1 MHRKTTSILFA
12 LIGLLLIA
20 APGQTE
26 YKLIQGPAADD
37 PMRTS
42 IYQLENGLTVYL
54 TVNREEPRFY
64 AETTIRAGSVNDPDD
79 LTGMAHYM
87 EHMLFKGTS
96 RIGTV
101 DYEKEKVHLDRIEAL
116 YEQHF
121 AETDSSKRKE
131 IYAQINA
138 EMQQAAQYAIP
149 AELGHLYTAMGERGL
164 NAGTSH
170 EFIYYRV
177 DLPAN
182 RLEQWAKVE
191 AERFREPVFRLF
203 QTELETVYEE
213 MNRSYIDNKDR
224 LILYA
229 VNGLLFKNHP
239 YGRPIIGTVEDLK
252 NPSIRRMYD
261 FYNTYYVPNNMAVIL
276 SGDIDV
282 QKTIEVIDAE
292 FSSWES
298 RKLPKP
304 RKWKEKKIKSVER
317 DTVYYPGEEHVRLAF
332 RTAPSTHKDTE
343 ALQLFDMI
351 LDNAAAGLIN
361 LNLNQQQRV
370 RQAGSSST
378 SHGLSNDYGAQYLWG
393 IPKEG
398 QSLEEVEQLLSEQI
412 EQVKRGEFEEWLIPA
427 IVTDFKKSLKQ
438 RLEGN
443 GSRAGML
450 RSSFLAREE
459 WDHSRRKIE
468 RMEKV
473 TKKDVIKVAK
483 KYFKDGYIAGYRMDG
498 PVEIPPVEKPKIDK
512 IDIDASRQSE
522 FFQQIASIPYEE
534 IEPVYIVPGRDFTKK
549 EVRDGVDLYY
559 SRNPLNDLFSFSIS
573 VDIGTLADKRMRI
586 AADLMKK
593 SGSQRFSAEELKK
606 EWYKLGTDF
615 NIGAGDQ
622 QTTISISGLDE
633 NFAVSLALLA
643 EFIDTPTADDA
654 TLADLIGITLKNRE
668 DAVKDHR
675 VIHQALYRYNR
686 FGDMAYYRR
695 IITNALLQ
703 QLTKK
708 ELHALIS
715 SLTGYEQTLSYTGS
729 LPVDQVLKIL
739 ADSYPLAGELQ
750 TPPPYHVMEIR
761 RPEQT
766 EIYFFDKEMAQAQ
779 VRLDCGDI
787 TYSEYLTP
795 AVELYNEYFYGG
807 MAGFVFQ
814 ELREA
819 RALAY
824 SAWAWYFSAGRKED
838 FNMMSGYIGT
848 QADKTTEAV
857 DAFVD
862 LLDNLPVSPERFAA
876 AQHALVSKYRTER
889 LGFRQVLGSVRR
901 WEHQEIPIDP
911 RSWRFDEIQKATLDH
926 VLHFHQEHIQNRPKL
941 ISIVGDKNKIDM
953 EALAQHGKLIE
964 LTIDDL
970 FAF

>member
-1 MHRKTTSILFA
+1 MHRKTASILFV
-12 LIGLLLIA
+12 LIGLLLMA
-20 APGQTE
+20 APGQAE

-37 PMRTS
+37 PMQTS

-54 TVNREEPRFY
+54 TENREEPRFY

-101 DYEKEKVHLDRIEAL
+101 DYAKEKVHLDKIEAL

-121 AETDSSKRKE
+121 VETDSTKRKE

-138 EMQQAAQYAIP
+138 EVQEAVQYAIP
-149 AELGHLYTAMGERGL
+149 NEIDRLFTAMGERAL
-164 NAGTSH
+164 NAGTSQ

-213 MNRSYIDNKDR
+213 MNMRVIDNKGA
-224 LILYA
+224 LIRNA
-229 VNGLLFKNHP
+229 VNRLLFKNHP

-261 FYNTYYVPNNMAVIL
+261 FYNTYYVPNNMALIL
-276 SGDIDV
+276 SGDIDI

-292 FSSWES
+292 FSGWEAK
-298 RKLPKP
+298 KLPKP
-304 RKWKEKKIKSVER
+304 RKWKEKKIKTVER
-317 DTVYYPGEEHVRLAF
+317 DTVYYPGEEYVLLAF

-361 LNLNQQQRV
+361 LNLNQQQKV
-370 RQAGSSST
+370 RQAGSYTT
-378 SHGLSNDYGAQYLWG
+378 SHGLNNDYGAQYLWG

-398 QSLEEVEQLLSEQI
+398 QSLEEVEQLLLAQI
-412 EQVKRGEFEEWLIPA
+412 EQIKQGGFEEWLIPA

-438 RLEGN
+438 QLEGN

-450 RSSFLAREE
+450 RESFLARED
-459 WDHSRRKIE
+459 WNHSRRKIE

-473 TKKDVIKVAK
+473 RKKDVVKAAK
-483 KYFKDGYIAGYRMDG
+483 KYFKDGYIAGYRLDG
-498 PVEIPPVEKPKIDK
+498 PAEIPPVDKPELDK

-522 FFQQIASIPYEE
+522 FFQQIASMPYEE
-534 IEPVYIVPGRDFTKK
+534 IDPVYIVPGRDFTKK
-549 EVRDGVDLYY
+549 AVRDGVDLYY

-573 VDIGTLADKRMRI
+573 VDVGTLADNRI
-586 AADLMKK
+586 RVAANLMDK
-593 SGSQRFSAEELKK
+593 SGTPNISAEELKK

-615 NIGAGDQ
+615 GIGAGDQ

-633 NFAVSLALLA
+633 NFAASLALLV
-643 EFIDTPTADDA
+643 EFINGPTAADA
-654 TLADLIGITLKNRE
+654 TLTDLIGIVLKNRE

-675 VIHQALYRYNR
+675 TIHQALYRYNR

-695 IITNALLQ
+695 IISNDKLQ
-703 QLTKK
+703 QLTKE
-708 ELHALIS
+708 ELHGLIS
-715 SLTGYEQTLSYTGS
+715 GLMGYEQTLSYTGS
-729 LPVDQVLKIL
+729 LPADQVLMIL
-739 ADSYPLAGELQ
+739 ADSYPLAEELQ
-750 TPPPYHVMEIR
+750 APPPYHVMDIR

-779 VRLDCGDI
+779 VRLDFGDI

-795 AVELYNEYFYGG
+795 SVELYNEYFYGG
-807 MAGFVFQ
+807 MAGIVFQ

-838 FNMMSGYIGT
+838 YNMMSGYIGT
-848 QADKTTEAV
+848 QADKTIDAV

-862 LLDNLPVSPERFAA
+862 ILDNLPVSPERFAA
-876 AQHALVSKYRTER
+876 AQHALVSKFRTER
-889 LGFRQVLGSVRR
+889 LGFRQVLGAVRQ
-901 WEHQEIPIDP
+901 WEKQELPIDP
-911 RSWRFDEIQKATLDH
+911 RSWRFDEIQKADLDR
-926 VLHFHQEHIQNRPKL
+926 VLQFHAEHIQNRPKL
-941 ISIVGDKNKIDM
+941 ISIVGDRNKIDM
-953 EALAQHGKLIE
+953 ESLARHGKIVE

>member
-1 MHRKTTSILFA
+1 MHRKTASILWV
-12 LIGLLLIA
+12 LMGLLLIA
-20 APGQTE
+20 APGQAE

-37 PMRTS
+37 PMQTS
-42 IYQLENGLTVYL
+42 IYQLANGLTVYL

-64 AETTIRAGSVNDPDD
+64 AETAIRAGSVNDPDD

-101 DYEKEKVHLDRIEAL
+101 DFEKEKVHLDKIEEL

-121 AETDSSKRKE
+121 VETDSTKRKE

-138 EMQQAAQYAIP
+138 EVQQASQYAIP
-149 AELGHLYTAMGERGL
+149 GEIDRLFTAMGERGL
-164 NAGTSH
+164 NAGTSQ
-170 EFIYYRV
+170 EFIYYHV

-213 MNRSYIDNKDR
+213 MNMRYIDNKDR
-224 LILYA
+224 LIRNA
-229 VNGLLFKNHP
+229 VNRLLFKNHP

-261 FYNTYYVPNNMAVIL
+261 FYNTYYVPNNMALIL

-282 QKTIEVIDAE
+282 QKTIETIDAE
-292 FSSWES
+292 FSGWES

-317 DTVYYPGEEHVRLAF
+317 DTVYYPGEEFVLLAF
-332 RTAPSTHKDTE
+332 RTIPSTHKDTE

-361 LNLNQQQRV
+361 LNLNQQQKV
-370 RQAGSSST
+370 RQAGSYTS
-378 SHGLSNDYGAQYLWG
+378 SHGLSNDYGAQHLWG

-398 QSLEEVEQLLSEQI
+398 QSLKEVEQLLIEQI
-412 EQVKRGEFEEWLIPA
+412 EQIKRGEFEEWLIPA

-450 RSSFLAREE
+450 RSSFLAREK

-473 TKKDVIKVAK
+473 TKKDVTKVAK
-483 KYFKDGYIAGYRMDG
+483 KYFKDGYISGYRLDG
-498 PVEIPPVEKPKIDK
+498 PAEIPAVEKPELDK

-534 IEPVYIVPGRDFTKK
+534 IEPAYIVPGRDFTKK
-549 EVRDGVDLYY
+549 EIRDGVDLYY
-559 SRNPLNDLFSFSIS
+559 SRNPLNDLFSFTIS
-573 VDIGTLADKRMRI
+573 VDIGTLADNRMRV
-586 AADLMKK
+586 ATELMDK
-593 SGSQRFSAEELKK
+593 SGTQRFSAEDLKK

-615 NIGAGDQ
+615 SIGAGDQ
-622 QTTISISGLDE
+622 RTTISISGLDE
-633 NFAVSLALLA
+633 NFAASLALLV
-643 EFIDTPTADDA
+643 EFTGGPTADDA
-654 TLADLIGITLKNRE
+654 TLADRIGIILKNRE

-675 VIHQALYRYNR
+675 TIHQALYRYNR

-695 IITNALLQ
+695 IIPNDKLQ
-703 QLTKK
+703 QLTKE
-708 ELHALIS
+708 ELHGLIS
-715 SLTGYEQTLSYTGS
+715 GLTGYEQTLSYTGS
-729 LPVDQVLKIL
+729 LSADQVLKTL
-739 ADSYPLAGELQ
+739 ADSYPLAEELQ
-750 TPPPYHVMEIR
+750 TPPPYHVMDIR

-779 VRLDCGDI
+779 VRIEFGDV
-787 TYSEYLTP
+787 TYSEFLTP
-795 AVELYNEYFYGG
+795 AVTLYNEYFYGG
-807 MAGFVFQ
+807 MAGIVFQ

-824 SAWAWYFSAGRKED
+824 RVGALYFQGDRKAD
-838 FNMMSGYIGT
+838 QNLMVGVIGT
-848 QADKTTEAV
+848 QADKTIDAV

-889 LGFRQVLGSVRR
+889 LGFRQVLGSVRQ
-901 WEHQEIPIDP
+901 WEKQEVPIDP
-911 RSWRFDEIQKATLDH
+911 RSWRFGEIQKADLDR
-926 VLHFHQEHIQNRPKL
+926 VLQFHQEHIQNRPKL
-941 ISIVGDKNKIDM
+941 ISIVGDRNKIDM
-953 EALAQHGKLIE
+953 ESLARHGKIVE